1 MKRRDKIEYMNP
13 LTKTPKDFM
22 VLFCVRKFSTTLGE
36 YCEVYIVSTT
46 MVVENV
52 KVMMVINALAMMLN
66 TVFAR
71 SGLVVRILGIYSE
84 ISKNILE
91 STIMTALARRMANN
105 V

>member
-13 LTKTPKDFM
+13 LTKIPKDFM

-52 KVMMVINALAMMLN
+52 KVMMVINALAMILS

-71 SGLVVRILGIYSE
+71 SGLVVRILGIYSDT
-84 ISKNILE
+84 SKNMRE